1 MPRASRDPEL
11 TPGRLIEIHPA
22 PATTRSGT
30 VGRSRR
36 AQRTTAARSRTI
48 LLPKWPAGDES
59 VQATS
64 NHIETR
70 GALALLDEPDTLAAP
85 VAVATRR
92 HILVVEDDAHMA
104 GLIRAGLELE
114 GESDWHVQSAD
125 EGLRALELAG
135 ATPPDVV
142 LLDVRLP
149 GLGGAEVYHRL
160 RTEDRTRHARILFL
174 SAGTSYDLHQL
185 GIEDGVL
192 LRKPFDVRELV
203 GLVQALLAG

>member
-1 MPRASRDPEL
+1 MPRASRDPE
-11 TPGRLIEIHPA
+11 PAHGRLIEIHPA
-22 PATTRSGT
+22 PAATRLGAAS
-30 VGRSRR
+30 RSRR
-36 AQRTTAARSRTI
+36 AKRTASARSRTI
-48 LLPKWPAGDES
+48 LLPKWAASGES
-59 VQATS
+59 AQVAS
-64 NHIETR
+64 ALVETR
-70 GALALLDEPDTLAAP
+70 GALALLDEPETRSAP
-85 VAVATRR
+85 VAVATRW
-92 HILVVEDDAHMA
+92 HILVVEDDARMS

-114 GESDWHVQSAD
+114 GESDWDVQSAA
-125 EGLRALELAG
+125 EGLHALELAG

-160 RTEDRTRHARILFL
+160 RTGARTRRARILFL

-203 GLVQALLAG
+203 GLVRALLAG